1 MIKRQNTYYLGLFD
15 LDIVDKIDIDG
26 NNIYKNVEYR
36 KSGNQEYFIIFDK
49 NLQGRKNWY
58 KLNTKQIENSKLID
72 FSFTNW
78 SKIQTNSVIHNR
90 ILLDTSEHF
99 ISNKMHYY
107 NTFENEEFIPK
118 FINIT
123 DTNNLSYNIDKLII
137 LKPST
142 GSLSIGIK
150 ILDENNTCNDIIE
163 HINNYKNYKHWILSE
178 LYIAKLWI
186 DGCIVSNRIY
196 FLVKKIII
204 KGQIHVTGYW
214 YDEPIHY
221 KASEKYNKYEK
232 NYESIKK
239 QLITNFS
246 NNERTIEEFFEKRVL
261 THEQYLKL
269 FTEKEYNII
278 KTKITK
284 YLNVITKKIFEHI
297 TCSNDYIL
305 NYNDE
310 TNENKNMTFHL
321 YGVDSLIMD
330 NLDIKFIEIN
340 GAPSIVYEPALNHI
354 NYSVMFDELLKLTVD
369 IIYPPP
375 ENIKYNNL
383 IDKNGPHYGKFIDSV
398 NNVKMFDRK
407 FIECGN
413 FTKSLKIPVYISKQ
427 IADTYPFILKGL
439 LNDKRKNIY
448 QRVKNIH
455 CNNTFLF
462 YGLRD
467 RYVHDKSSLN
477 FYDEIIEYR
486 ISNNGRKAKILN
498 KIQGIT
504 YYLASKDRLYFNCH
518 SNNFIPNSFIF
529 NIDNDKIELL
539 QKNMLNFSSNTTKYI
554 IIKPVYGSQGK
565 GIIIIPYNTHINVIF
580 NAMNTIKRNLGYNI
594 FIISVY
600 INNPKL
606 YTDTL
611 SNKFNI
617 KFNLRFYALIHLKKM
632 GTFKNPINE
641 INYYILND
649 VQIYFA
655 LLEYNLNINDVTNE
669 LIKVL
674 NINENYIEIYEKIK
688 SLPISDINNLMNL
701 TNLQMIKNLACY
713 LNINIPL
720 TNYITSFEQMNY
732 KTELKKNVFSQATHI
747 IKTTI
752 DSVKYD
758 IRQLNR
764 FVDESSAFNLIAY
777 DTMLDSDDKLH
788 LIEINRGPDLLGL
801 SLTLGDT
808 KITNIFSEIFDIV
821 IDNKPESELNHFK
834 KFTIE
839 Y

>member
-15 LDIVDKIDIDG
+15 LDIIDKTDIDG
-26 NNIYKNVEYR
+26 INIYKNVEFR
-36 KSGNQEYFIIFDK
+36 KSGNQEYFIILDK
-49 NLQGRKNWY
+49 NLQERKNWY
-58 KLNTKQIENSKLID
+58 KLNNKQIEKSKLID

-107 NTFENEEFIPK
+107 NIFENEEFIPI
-118 FINIT
+118 FTNIT
-123 DTNNLSYNIDKLII
+123 DVNNLPYNIDDLIL

-150 ILDENNTCNDIIE
+150 ILDSHNTRDDIIE
-163 HINNYKNYKHWILSE
+163 HMNIYKNYKNWIISE

-196 FLVKKIII
+196 YLVRKIII
-204 KGQIHVTGYW
+204 KGEIHVTGYW

-221 KASEKYNKYEK
+221 KASVKYNENEK
-232 NYESIKK
+232 NYESIKQ
-239 QLITNFS
+239 QLITNMS
-246 NNERTIEEFFEKRVL
+246 NNESSIEDFFSKRVL
-261 THEQYLKL
+261 SHAQYLTL
-269 FTEKEYNII
+269 FTENEYNII
-278 KTKITK
+278 KNKISK
-284 YLNVITKKIFEHI
+284 YLNIITKKIFEHI
-297 TCSNDYIL
+297 TCSNDYIF

-310 TNENKNMTFHL
+310 TDENKNMTFHL

-330 NLDIKFIEIN
+330 NLDVKFIEIN
-340 GAPSIVYEPALNHI
+340 GAPSIVYEAGLTHI
-354 NYSVMFDELLKLTVD
+354 NYKVMFDELLKLTVD
-369 IIYPPP
+369 ILYPPY
-375 ENIKYNNL
+375 ENMKYNNL
-383 IDKNGPHYGKFIDSV
+383 IDKNGSHYGKFIDSIDD
-398 NNVKMFDRK
+398 VKMFDRK

-413 FTKSLKIPVYISKQ
+413 FTKSLKIPIYISKQ
-427 IADTYPFILKGL
+427 ICDIYPFILKGL
-439 LNDKRKNIY
+439 LNDKRKYIY
-448 QRVKNIH
+448 QRIKNVH
-455 CNNTFLF
+455 SNNIFLF

-467 RYVHDKSSLN
+467 RYIHNKSSLN

-486 ISNNGRKAKILN
+486 ISNNGHKAKILN

-518 SNNFIPNSFIF
+518 SNNFIPNSFVF
-529 NIDNDKIELL
+529 DIDNNTIELL
-539 QKNMLNFSSNTTKYI
+539 QNNMLKFISNTTKYI

-565 GIIIIPYNTHINVIF
+565 GIIIIPYNTQIDIIF
-580 NAMNTIKRNLGYNI
+580 NAMNTIKRKFGYNI
-594 FIISVY
+594 FIISIY

-611 SNKFNI
+611 TNKFNI
-617 KFNLRFYALIHLKKM
+617 KFNLRFYTLIYINKLA
-632 GTFKNPINE
+632 TYKNSINE
-641 INYYILND
+641 IYYYILND

-655 LLEYNLNINDVTNE
+655 VLQYNLNINDVTNE
-669 LIKVL
+669 LIKEL

-701 TNLQMIKNLACY
+701 TNLQMIKNLASY

-720 TNYITSFEQMNY
+720 NNYITSFEQMNY
-732 KTELKKNVFSQATHI
+732 NSELKKNVFSQANHI

-752 DSVKYD
+752 ESVKYN
-758 IRQLNR
+758 IRHLNR
-764 FVDESSAFNLIAY
+764 FIDESSAFNLIAY

-801 SLTLGDT
+801 SLTLGET

-821 IDNKPESELNHFK
+821 IDNKPNNQLNHFT
-834 KFTIE
+834 KFIIE

>member
-15 LDIVDKIDIDG
+15 LDIIAEKDIDG
-26 NNIYKNVEYR
+26 VNIYKNVEFR
-36 KSGNQEYFIIFDK
+36 KSGNQEYFIILDK
-49 NLQGRKNWY
+49 NLQERKNWY
-58 KLNTKQIENSKLID
+58 KLNNKQVIKSKLID

-78 SKIQTNSVIHNR
+78 SKIQTTSVIHNR
-90 ILLDTSEHF
+90 ILLDKSEHF

-107 NTFENEEFIPK
+107 NTFKNEEFIPK
-118 FINIT
+118 FTNISNIN
-123 DTNNLSYNIDKLII
+123 DLPNKIDELTI

-150 ILDENNTCNDIIE
+150 ILDTHNTRDDIIE
-163 HINNYKNYKHWILSE
+163 HINTYKNYKNWIISE

-196 FLVKKIII
+196 YLVRKIII
-204 KGQIHVTGYW
+204 KGEIHVTGYW

-221 KASEKYNKYEK
+221 KASAKYNKYET
-232 NYESIKK
+232 NYKSIKQ
-239 QLITNFS
+239 QLITNMS
-246 NNERTIEEFFEKRVL
+246 NNETIVEDFFIKRVL
-261 THEQYLKL
+261 SHAQYLKL
-269 FTEKEYNII
+269 FTENEYKII
-278 KTKITK
+278 KNKITN
-284 YLNVITKKIFEHI
+284 YLKIITKKIFEHI
-297 TCSNDYIL
+297 TCSNDYIN

-310 TNENKNMTFHL
+310 TDENKNMTFHL

-330 NLDIKFIEIN
+330 NLDVKFIEIN
-340 GAPSIVYEPALNHI
+340 GAPSIIYEAALIHI
-354 NYSVMFDELLKLTVD
+354 NYNVMFDELLKLTAD
-369 IIYPPP
+369 IFYPPY
-375 ENIKYNNL
+375 ENIKYNNS
-383 IDKNGPHYGKFIDSV
+383 IDNNGPHYGKFIDSL
-398 NNVKMFDRK
+398 NYVKMFDRK

-413 FTKSLKIPVYISKQ
+413 FSKSLKIPIYISKQ
-427 IADTYPFILKGL
+427 ICDIYPFIEKGL
-439 LNDKRKNIY
+439 LNDKRKYIY
-448 QRVKNIH
+448 QRIKNVH
-455 CNNTFLF
+455 SNNIFLF

-467 RYVHDKSSLN
+467 RYIHNESSLN

-486 ISNNGRKAKILN
+486 ISNNGHKAKILN

-504 YYLASKDRLYFNCH
+504 YHLASKDRLYFNCH
-518 SNNFIPNSFIF
+518 SNNFIPNSFVF
-529 NIDNDKIELL
+529 DIDNDIIELL
-539 QKNMLNFSSNTTKYI
+539 QQNILKCISNKSKYI

-565 GIIIIPYNTHINVIF
+565 GIIIIPYNTPIDVIF
-580 NAMNTIKRNLGYNI
+580 NAMNTIKRKFNYNI
-594 FIISVY
+594 FIISIY

-611 SNKFNI
+611 TNKFNI
-617 KFNLRFYALIHLKKM
+617 KFNLRFYTLIHLNKLA
-632 GTFKNPINE
+632 TYKNPINK

-655 LLEYNLNINDVTNE
+655 VLQYNLNINDVTNE

-674 NINENYIEIYEKIK
+674 NINDNYIEIYEKIK

-713 LNINIPL
+713 LNIDIPL
-720 TNYITSFEQMNY
+720 NNYITSLEQMNY
-732 KTELKKNVFSQATHI
+732 NSELKNNIFTQANHI

-758 IRQLNR
+758 IRHLNR
-764 FVDESSAFNLIAY
+764 FIDESSAFNLIAY
-777 DTMLDSDDKLH
+777 DTMLDSNDKLH

-808 KITNIFSEIFDIV
+808 KITNVFSEIFDIV
-821 IDNKPESELNHFK
+821 IDNKPNTELNYFT